1 MEKQEERKRK
11 KLREPLDTGE
21 KVLLIAER
29 LKQKDTPGVLY
40 KSLTENKPF
49 FNRNEFLK

>member
-21 KVLLIAER
+21 NVLLIAER
-29 LKQKDTPGVLY
+29 LK
-40 KSLTENKPF
+40 
-49 FNRNEFLK
+49 

>member
-11 KLREPLDTGE
+11 KLREPPDTGE

-29 LKQKDTPGVLY
+29 LK
-40 KSLTENKPF
+40 
-49 FNRNEFLK
+49 